1 MDLALTIAYTL
12 VASLVVALTFVPAM
26 ASVTLRK
33 TKDIRHP
40 WFDAVREWYGRVLE
54 WCLRFKPL
62 VLIIAVVLL
71 IGSAALS
78 LSKGLNFMDMDMETN
93 QLSVTISA
101 KEGEKLTFEEL
112 TQASDD
118 VIQRISKIK
127 GIKTVGAM
135 AGGDS
140 TMNLMGGGNGSVSMY
155 ILLDEDSK
163 VKASDVE
170 EKIVSRTKDLDCK
183 VETNSS
189 SMDYSSY
196 FGSGLSVRIKGNDI
210 DTLQKLAKEVADV
223 MKQTKGTVDVDDGL
237 EDMEPQLTISV
248 DKEKAA
254 EYGYTVAQVYQ
265 LVSAKMADSK
275 SATTISTDI
284 KDYKVYVQTQ
294 EQTDTKLDDI
304 RQMTFTHTDK
314 DGKEK
319 EIPLT
324 KICEM
329 KDTTTLSTMKRDAQT
344 RYITVSCGVDE
355 DHNVTLLGNKIQKS
369 MDKLNV
375 PEGYHIEMTGE
386 DETISDSM
394 SQLVLMMILAVI
406 FIYLIMVVQF
416 QSLVSPFIIMFS
428 IPLAF
433 TGGFIALLLTGQ
445 EVNVLA
451 MLGFIMLAGLIVNNG
466 IVLIDYINQARKAGV
481 SKHEAIISS
490 GKTRVRPI
498 LMTVLTTV
506 LAMLTTALG
515 IGDGSDMMR
524 PMAITLIG
532 GLVYGT
538 VLTLIVI
545 PCIYDMFHREK
556 NMVEEEL

>member
-1 MDLALTIAYTL
+1 M
-12 VASLVVALTFVPAM
+12 
-26 ASVTLRK
+26 
-33 TKDIRHP
+33 
-40 WFDAVREWYGRVLE
+40 
-54 WCLRFKPL
+54 
-62 VLIIAVVLL
+62 
-71 IGSAALS
+71 
-78 LSKGLNFMDMDMETN
+78 
-93 QLSVTISA
+93 
-101 KEGEKLTFEEL
+101 
-112 TQASDD
+112 
-118 VIQRISKIK
+118 
-127 GIKTVGAM
+127 
-135 AGGDS
+135 
-140 TMNLMGGGNGSVSMY
+140 
-155 ILLDEDSK
+155 
-163 VKASDVE
+163 E

-394 SQLVLMMILAVI
+394 SQLVLMMLLAVI
-406 FIYLIMVVQF
+406 FIYLL
-416 QSLVSPFIIMFS
+416 SLIHI
-428 IPLAF
+428 
-433 TGGFIALLLTGQ
+433 
-445 EVNVLA
+445 
-451 MLGFIMLAGLIVNNG
+451 
-466 IVLIDYINQARKAGV
+466 
-481 SKHEAIISS
+481 
-490 GKTRVRPI
+490 
-498 LMTVLTTV
+498 
-506 LAMLTTALG
+506 
-515 IGDGSDMMR
+515 
-524 PMAITLIG
+524 
-532 GLVYGT
+532 
-538 VLTLIVI
+538 
-545 PCIYDMFHREK
+545 
-556 NMVEEEL
+556 